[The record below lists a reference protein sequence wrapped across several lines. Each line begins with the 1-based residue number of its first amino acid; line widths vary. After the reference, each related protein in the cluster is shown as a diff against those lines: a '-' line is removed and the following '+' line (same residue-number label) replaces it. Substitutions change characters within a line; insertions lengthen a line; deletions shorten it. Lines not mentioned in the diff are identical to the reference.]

1 MRHGIF
7 PMFLAILLACS
18 WAFAG
23 GKGKSWGRRPGTWRP
38 PARVSTHP
46 SGASRNFYGS
56 GRANRGNGYRNSMG
70 NNRMMHRSRPV
81 RNLNTLAVGYAASPN
96 DRNILR
102 NGLMGVAQGGIRPPS
117 SAVQQLSGGLISHL
131 PSRRTPITNTERLS
145 LDLEAVMNGNHL
157 GRP

>member
-1 MRHGIF
+1 MEHAART
-7 PMFLAILLACS
+7 
-18 WAFAG
+18 
-23 GKGKSWGRRPGTWRP
+23 GRALTRPV
-38 PARVSTHP
+38 RV
-46 SGASRNFYGS
+46 RNFYGS

-70 NNRMMHRSRPV
+70 NNRMMHLSRPV

-131 PSRRTPITNTERLS
+131 PSRRTPILNTERLS

-157 GRP
+157 GRPVGNSLPQLRTDGEAPFWQGC